1 MKLLLSS
8 ECFKELV
15 RGSAT
20 SRRSVFS
27 AMESLT
33 KKNHLFVLA
42 LPSLENL
49 LAKESDPVKREIL
62 WNQAK
67 NLFLEFLP
75 VRKEEI
81 SLAIRLSSST
91 SLRWEEWVEVAT
103 ASLADLDG
111 ILCLDRKWKEQSLVK
126 ILLAQEVDLDGVA

>member
-8 ECFKELV
+8 ECFRELV
-15 RGSAT
+15 RGSAA

-27 AMESLT
+27 AIESLT
-33 KKNHLFVLA
+33 KKNHVFVLA
-42 LPSLENL
+42 LSSLEEV
-49 LAKESDPVKREIL
+49 LAKESDPTKREIL
-62 WNQAK
+62 WNQSK

-81 SLAIRLSSST
+81 ALALRLSSSA
-91 SLRWEEWVEVAT
+91 SLRWEEWVEVAV

-111 ILCLDRKWKEQSLVK
+111 ILCLNRKWKEQSLVK
-126 ILLAQEVDLDGVA
+126 ILLAQEIDLDGVA